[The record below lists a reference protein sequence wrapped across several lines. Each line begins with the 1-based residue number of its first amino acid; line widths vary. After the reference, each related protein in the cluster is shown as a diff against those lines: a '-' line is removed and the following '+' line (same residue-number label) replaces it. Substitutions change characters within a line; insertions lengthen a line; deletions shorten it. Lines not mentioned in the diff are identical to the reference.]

1 VPVLAAFLKMNRLF
15 AASLLVV
22 LVAILSSTPALA
34 TGYTGYVG
42 RNLKVGDMNAVDNVG
57 NPA

>member
-1 VPVLAAFLKMNRLF
+1 MNRLF

-42 RNLKVGDMNAVDNVG
+42 RNLKVGYAFDHVNVG